1 MRKCPLW
8 EEREW
13 RGMRVLCL
21 RKRQSVKSRHQ
32 NTQTLHS
39 LEAARRYVFTMKP
52 LLALAL
58 LIPACA
64 LVPGTDS
71 SREHYFLTEVKPV
84 LQQHCLACHN
94 GSLPPPALNL
104 TSKDKAFKR
113 SPSGRDYI
121 LPGDPC
127 CSLLISAVQRGGT
140 HPKMMP
146 RKDVSLT
153 EDQIGML
160 REWIEDGA
168 YWPEGDNGTLKPVK
182 STENP

>member
-1 MRKCPLW
+1 
-8 EEREW
+8 
-13 RGMRVLCL
+13 
-21 RKRQSVKSRHQ
+21 
-32 NTQTLHS
+32 
-39 LEAARRYVFTMKP
+39 
-52 LLALAL
+52 
-58 LIPACA
+58 
-64 LVPGTDS
+64 
-71 SREHYFLTEVKPV
+71 VKPV

-94 GSLPPPALNL
+94 GTLPPPALNL
-104 TSKDKAFKR
+104 VSKTAAFKR

-146 RKDVSLT
+146 RKDMSLT

-168 YWPEGDNGTLKPVK
+168 YWPEGEKGTLKAVQGIE
-182 STENP
+182 TR